1 MAEHTFIV
9 YGQPSPYAVYARN
22 MGRPPPGFGKMQAW
36 QEQIQLQLRVAY
48 KGEPHTGPVV
58 LDTEFHMAP
67 TKGGQS
73 KKKPES
79 YTRWCIEHMMK
90 RPDLDNL
97 RKAASDACQGI
108 LFVNDSQVAWGKMR
122 KVFIDKFTEAEPYT
136 VIRFTPVLPVVLD
149 LEFRLYN
156 RTGEDKD
163 GHIHNHYPLSLHLQ
177 KDQDRPLRQ
186 HLHYRVVSLRLV
198 YPL

>member
-36 QEQIQLQLRVAY
+36 QEQIQLQLRIAY

-58 LDTEFHMAP
+58 LDTEFHLAP

-149 LEFRLYN
+149 LDETPAQNLRYKVNTETPRL
-156 RTGEDKD
+156 R
-163 GHIHNHYPLSLHLQ
+163 S
-177 KDQDRPLRQ
+177 
-186 HLHYRVVSLRLV
+186 
-198 YPL
+198 